1 MYFEI
6 TGGLKTSQEKI
17 DNILNWMI
25 TKILCIKICQ
35 IQLKQCLEENLKL
48 QMPIFVMKNE
58 WKLMNYKPC
67 SQEVSKR
74 NLGRMAAVV

>member
-48 QMPIFVMKNE
+48 QMPIFVMKKWMKINE
-58 WKLMNYKPC
+58 L
-67 SQEVSKR
+67 
-74 NLGRMAAVV
+74 